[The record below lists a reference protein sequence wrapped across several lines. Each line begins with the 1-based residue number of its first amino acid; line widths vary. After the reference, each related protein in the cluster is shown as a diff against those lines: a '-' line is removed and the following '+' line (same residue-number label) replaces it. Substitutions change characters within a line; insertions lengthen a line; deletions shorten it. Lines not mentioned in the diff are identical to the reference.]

1 MKTFVI
7 RTKIKVDIEAE
18 SLEAAE
24 DIFHNAS
31 VSFQSE
37 QGDEMQWE
45 IIDSQIEEVKNNTV
59 KEKLITEVINQ
70 IKKDIEIGDHTA
82 IFELLE
88 ACPEPELIAFLPEE
102 TWSHLDRSTQP

>member
-7 RTKIKVDIEAE
+7 RTKIKVNIEAE
-18 SLEAAE
+18 SLEEAE

-45 IIDSQIEEVKNNTV
+45 IIDSQIEEVK
-59 KEKLITEVINQ
+59 K
-70 IKKDIEIGDHTA
+70 
-82 IFELLE
+82 
-88 ACPEPELIAFLPEE
+88 
-102 TWSHLDRSTQP
+102 